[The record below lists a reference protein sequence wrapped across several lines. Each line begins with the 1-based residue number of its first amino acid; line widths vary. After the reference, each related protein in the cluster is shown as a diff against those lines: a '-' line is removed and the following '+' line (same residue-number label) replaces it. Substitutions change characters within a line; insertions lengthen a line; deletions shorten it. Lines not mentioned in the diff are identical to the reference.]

1 MTYAKRQAGLEAAL
15 ERGAARARRSSAIGP
30 WQPEPKAD
38 DPCDPWKSLTREKH
52 PKGWTGR
59 RAAAA
64 KLRNAMIIRIY
75 FF

>member
-1 MTYAKRQAGLEAAL
+1 MQSVRPDWRPRWSAVLPGP
-15 ERGAARARRSSAIGP
+15 RRSSAIGP

-59 RAAAA
+59 MAAAA